1 MNLYLQVHRG
11 WDSFI
16 RFTITKWKPSW
27 QATTSMLF
35 LMRTLQH
42 QKKRLGTSQWIK
54 TTQNFKAFT
63 WQRPQCPCWCLCPHL
78 FLAWQTL
85 MVTMASQYCGRFV
98 CGQLSGRWM
107 WQRWK
112 GQAVFS
118 EGGKGQGSNR
128 DSFWMKCSG
137 SLELWVVWP
146 LWLDYGEEM
155 FGVFVCCLDSI
166 WKNKEEVW
174 TGLPLQQAVA
184 K

>member
-1 MNLYLQVHRG
+1 MGQFYQVYYHKVKAPPDRLQLQCCFSWGHYN
-11 WDSFI
+11 
-16 RFTITKWKPSW
+16 TK
-27 QATTSMLF
+27 
-35 LMRTLQH
+35 
-42 QKKRLGTSQWIK
+42 KKRLGTSQWIK
-54 TTQNFKAFT
+54 TTQNFKAFA

-78 FLAWQTL
+78 FLAWLTL

-118 EGGKGQGSNR
+118 EGGKGQGSSR

-166 WKNKEEVW
+166 WKNKEDVW